1 MVVNRLMQR
10 WQEPHRAYHTLTHL
24 SNCLAALDVVK
35 DNLTEDEIDRISI
48 ALYWHDAVY
57 NPPNQNLEIKSA
69 GVLREDLWDIL
80 PPERIG
86 WIQWLIIITAHQTQT
101 PPLTMEEKAI
111 CDVDLHE
118 LALPWDQFSENSRR
132 IRKEYSCYS
141 DIDFAKGRSDWAKQ
155 MLTKPIFHST
165 RFSEDVAR
173 RNLERHIEELDKMV
187 KHASL

>member
-1 MVVNRLMQR
+1 MQR
-10 WQEPHRAYHTLTHL
+10 WQEPHRAYHTPTHL

-35 DNLTEDEIDRISI
+35 DNLTEDEIGRISI

-80 PPERIG
+80 PSERIG
-86 WIQWLIIITAHQTQT
+86 WIQWLIIVTSHQI
-101 PPLTMEEKAI
+101 PPFTMEEKAI

-132 IRKEYSCYS
+132 IRKEHSCYS
-141 DIDFAKGRSDWAKQ
+141 DLDFAKGRSAWAKQ

-165 RFSEDVAR
+165 RFSEDAAR

-187 KHASL
+187 KYASL